1 MRKST
6 GKEVWQE
13 MKPLNDMTADDIL
26 EEDVFMELFDMQD
39 QVKRTRTEIAL
50 KTRSRELGVA
60 QDFKELLAAYKRA
73 DKEMKQKKQQENQM
87 CTLDNYTNF

>member
-50 KTRSRELGVA
+50 KTSSRELCCAG
-60 QDFKELLAAYKRA
+60 F
-73 DKEMKQKKQQENQM
+73 
-87 CTLDNYTNF
+87 

>member
-50 KTRSRELGVA
+50 KTKS
-60 QDFKELLAAYKRA
+60 
-73 DKEMKQKKQQENQM
+73 
-87 CTLDNYTNF
+87 